1 MKKKKRNLWMSM
13 MLLLPVM
20 AGVITAG
27 SHQVKAAEED
37 KNTVNITLNK
47 KAYDEVRDDKGNI
60 IPPTE
65 YPNTG
70 LEMDEFKN
78 AKPLPG
84 VTFKAYNVTED
95 YTAAYKAAFDTT
107 IDQKE
112 AAEKA
117 AEAAKNKLMS
127 TYSNTELPSSGKV
140 GTEVTDANGQAKFT
154 DLTAKSNGIYQAYM
168 FFETAKPANVSQE
181 AAPMLVVLPVENGGK
196 LLTDIQLYPK
206 NVIKNEFDKQ
216 MVGHEKETT
225 ENGLA
230 VGQKGGY
237 TVKEDTG
244 YAQTV
249 GDKIQYYVDF
259 TVPNGIGESVPFENG
274 TRTLYDKLTISD
286 KMNVVGTTF
295 NQIDSFTVPSE
306 NNKEITGE
314 LKDHYTLTNVTGP
327 VTVDGKTTQTDPSG
341 FTIAF
346 NLNNN
351 VDDATSK
358 ATAAALEPYAGQT
371 LRVYYTITINE
382 FAVPDVYMQNGATY
396 EFKKSTENDSHK
408 DESKAP
414 KLIVG
419 GRHFKKIDGSS
430 ENGLAGAEFI
440 IQLNNDIKNNQGQ
453 IVGKAG
459 QYVQYTEGPA
469 DKVNG
474 LGTGAAQEIYNPAT
488 AQGVRYVDDQSK
500 ASIIK
505 SGENGNF
512 EVKGLLYAEEDAYA
526 LIETKAPE
534 GYVIVKEKTDFTINA
549 GSYGQAGDD
558 LEITII
564 NNHEGF
570 LPGTGG
576 NGIYAYLAVGA
587 LVVAAAGFWF
597 VRSRKNEVKF

>member
-13 MLLLPVM
+13 MLLLPVV
-20 AGVITAG
+20 AGVITAE
-27 SHQVKAAEED
+27 SHQVKAEESPSD
-37 KNTVNITLNK
+37 PVKITLNK
-47 KAYDEVRDDKGNI
+47 KAFDKMPDEV
-60 IPPTE
+60 T
-65 YPNTG
+65 NTG
-70 LEMDEFKN
+70 VAITEFDS
-78 AKPLPG
+78 AKSLPG
-84 VTFKAYNVTED
+84 VTFQAYNVTAD
-95 YTAAYKAAFDTT
+95 YNTEYKNALGGIANPTTEQQKAAVSKAQTRVS
-107 IDQKE
+107 
-112 AAEKA
+112 EKYT
-117 AEAAKNKLMS
+117 NDS
-127 TYSNTELPSSGKV
+127 LPKSDVV
-140 GTEVTDANGQAKFT
+140 GTEVTDANGKATFSVYSKI
-154 DLTAKSNGIYQAYM
+154 DGRYQAYM
-168 FFETAKPANVSQE
+168 FFETKAPANVIDK
-181 AAPMLVVLPVENGGK
+181 ATPMLVVLPVENDGE

-230 VGQKGGY
+230 VGQKGEY

-295 NQIDSFTVPSE
+295 NQIDRFTVPSE

-351 VDDATSK
+351 VNDATSK
-358 ATAAALEPYAGQT
+358 ATAAALAPYAGQT

-382 FAVPDVYMQNGATY
+382 FAVPYVYMQNGATY

-430 ENGLAGAEFI
+430 DNGLAGAEFVV
-440 IQLNNDIKNNQGQ
+440 QLNKDIKNNQGEV
-453 IVGKAG
+453 VGKTG
-459 QYVQYTEGPA
+459 QYIQYTKGPA

-474 LGTGAAQEIYNPAT
+474 LGTGAAQKIYNPAT
-488 AQGVRYVDDQSK
+488 AQGVRYVDDQSE

-512 EVKGLLYAEEDAYA
+512 EVKGLLYAEKDAYA

-534 GYVIVKEKTDFTINA
+534 GYVIVKEKTDFTINENTN
-549 GSYGQAGDD
+549 GQAGDD

-570 LPGTGG
+570 LPSTGG

-587 LVVAAAGFWF
+587 LVVAVAGFWF